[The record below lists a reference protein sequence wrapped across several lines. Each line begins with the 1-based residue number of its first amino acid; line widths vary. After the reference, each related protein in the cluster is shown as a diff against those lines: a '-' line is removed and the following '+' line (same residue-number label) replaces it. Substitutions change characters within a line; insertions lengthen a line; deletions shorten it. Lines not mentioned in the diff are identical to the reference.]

1 MFSKT
6 LIVFSFCC
14 LSGLSL
20 MAQVSQA
27 HLDYV
32 ERFKEI
38 AIIEMERAGIP
49 ASIKLA
55 QGILESNAGRSFLA
69 EKANNHFGIKCGSNW
84 NGKKVYR
91 KDDDYNDR
99 GELIE
104 SCFRGYKNADASYIA
119 HSEFLRDPRKQ
130 YRYGFLFK
138 LESTNY
144 KGWARGLKDAGYA
157 TSMTYPNKLIDI
169 IERYK
174 LYRYDQMTTPEVIA
188 DVDVVDEEGGTVEIP
203 GSVFKNNDVRYAL
216 ALENETPTDISIR
229 TGVKLSSLLAYNE
242 NKIDRNQK
250 LKAGTV
256 IYVQSKRSSY
266 RGKRKWHYVQKG
278 ETMFYIS
285 QLYGI
290 TLDRLYERNRFS
302 APSQPAVGER
312 VKIRG
317 GRIDSP
323 PKLSTGTPEPPV
335 TEEEEEDLDL
345 DEDIFD
351 EEKEEEKPVDP
362 EDKEPLIPLPDF
374 EEDKEDED
382 EVEETLPPITPQ
394 PNPNPRPV
402 EDEEEDKPVDPEDKE
417 PFIPL
422 PDFEEDDEEDTVEP
436 PVPQPP
442 ADVYHTVVKGDTLY
456 NISRRYNT
464 TVDALKRL
472 NNLNSNIINLGQ
484 RLRVK

>member
-6 LIVFSFCC
+6 LLVFSFCS
-14 LSGLSL
+14 LSALSI
-20 MAQVSQA
+20 MAQTSQA
-27 HLDYV
+27 HFDYI

-38 AIIEMERAGIP
+38 AIIEMERTGIP

-69 EKANNHFGIKCGSNW
+69 EKANNHFGIKCGSTW
-84 NGKKVYR
+84 TGKKVYR

-130 YRYGFLFK
+130 FRYGFLFDIPP
-138 LESTNY
+138 TDY
-144 KGWARGLKDAGYA
+144 KRWARGLKDAGYA

-169 IERYK
+169 IQRYE
-174 LYRYDQMTTPEVIA
+174 LYRYDQMTSPEVIA
-188 DVDVVDEEGGTVEIP
+188 DVDVIDEGEGTVEIP

-216 ALENETPTDISIR
+216 ALEGETPTDISIR
-229 TGVKLSSLLAYNE
+229 TGVKLSALLAYNE

-256 IYVQSKRSSY
+256 IYVQSKRNSY
-266 RGKRKWHYVQKG
+266 RGKRKWHYVQND
-278 ETMFYIS
+278 ESMFYIS

-290 TLDRLYERNRFS
+290 HLDRLYERNRFS
-302 APSQPAVGER
+302 PPAQPAVGER

-317 GRIDSP
+317 GKIDSP
-323 PKLSTGTPEPPV
+323 PKLARDIPTPPEKEEEEV
-335 TEEEEEDLDL
+335 DLKEDLFEEEEE
-345 DEDIFD
+345 EV
-351 EEKEEEKPVDP
+351 KPVAP

-374 EEDKEDED
+374 EEDDKDKEDEL
-382 EVEETLPPITPQ
+382 LPPITPD
-394 PNPNPRPV
+394 PNPRPIEEKEEPKEEQEV
-402 EDEEEDKPVDPEDKE
+402 DMEEDIFEEEKE
-417 PFIPL
+417 ETPA
-422 PDFEEDDEEDTVEP
+422 
-436 PVPQPP
+436 PQPP
-442 ADVYHTVVKGDTLY
+442 AEVYHTVVKGDTLY